1 MVHDSFDI
9 EESTDLM
16 LLFLV
21 LVMELSDRVTFG
33 KEALKLICLISRERE
48 RECSKESEGG
58 RSESE

>member
-48 RECSKESEGG
+48 RE
-58 RSESE
+58 